1 MRKIILQILV
11 TLFLTISISAQE
23 NQPKLIDEFGKMS
36 NHDLMGRIDNFA
48 YEVNKIPNSK
58 ALVRI
63 SGGNKDDFGSPYIR
77 GSLIKSGWKNN
88 RNYSAEK
95 LLIQFCNV
103 NEGTVYT
110 RFFIV
115 RENDKVETC
124 NENLIAPKQT
134 ILFERVS
141 YTNYFET
148 PDINNFKTSEA
159 AFDSIED
166 TYLDYE
172 SSPPQYSEF
181 ALNILKRLLKDSPES
196 KVYIIA
202 YLNANFESIE
212 NGEFVTKK
220 VPALDRKSYA
230 KRMIR
235 AAKKELI
242 KNGFSASQI
251 VKIDGGY
258 MKGDA
263 RRLEFWFVPKGGEI
277 PKPKPNYFPKKKRSK
292 KK

>member
-11 TLFLTISISAQE
+11 ALFLTVSISAQK
-23 NQPKLIDEFGKMS
+23 NQPVLIDEFGKMS
-36 NHDLMGRIDNFA
+36 NHDLMFRIDNFA
-48 YEVNKIPNSK
+48 VEVNKIPNSK

-63 SGGNKDDFGSPYIR
+63 SGGNKDYFGSPYIR
-77 GSLIKSGWKNN
+77 GSLIKSGWENN
-88 RNYSAEK
+88 RKYPAEK

-110 RFFIV
+110 HFFIV
-115 RENDKVETC
+115 RDDDKVETC

-134 ILFERVS
+134 VLFERVS
-141 YTNYFET
+141 YIDDIYFES
-148 PDINNFKTSEA
+148 PED

-172 SSPPQYSEF
+172 TSPPQYSEF

-202 YLNANFESIE
+202 YLLTNFEQDEYGKIIVKSSR
-212 NGEFVTKK
+212 
-220 VPALDRKSYA
+220 LDKKSYTQ
-230 KRMIR
+230 KMFR
-235 AAKKELI
+235 AARKELL

-251 VKIDGGY
+251 VTIDGGY
-258 MKGDA
+258 VNGNQ
-263 RRLEFWFVPKGGEI
+263 RRLEFWFVPKGDEI

-292 KK
+292 K